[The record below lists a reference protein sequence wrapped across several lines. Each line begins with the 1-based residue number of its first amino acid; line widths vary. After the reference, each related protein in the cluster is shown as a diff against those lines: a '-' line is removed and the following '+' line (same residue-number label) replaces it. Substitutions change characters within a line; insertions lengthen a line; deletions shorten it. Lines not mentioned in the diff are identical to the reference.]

1 MDTLN
6 EGTPFTPQEK
16 EVMDL
21 LIQAHN
27 KFCELQKG
35 NTPYIKHG
43 YDWLTYLHRLQ
54 DVIIVGATMRK
65 YPDYFNIQQ

>member
-1 MDTLN
+1 
-6 EGTPFTPQEK
+6 
-16 EVMDL
+16 
-21 LIQAHN
+21 
-27 KFCELQKG
+27 LQKG